1 MTSPRRCPYC
11 RQTLPEFRLGVK
23 LAPIKAALYD
33 LVCRAGRDGIDSAD
47 LFALLYADDR
57 RKWSRDNGRQYSAL
71 KAHIA
76 QLNSEIA
83 HAGYRIVSARAG
95 NVNGRYRLETRP

>member
-1 MTSPRRCPYC
+1 MRQRHCPYC
-11 RQTLPEFRLGVK
+11 NQTLPEFRLGVK

-33 LVCRAGRDGIDSAD
+33 LVCRAGQEGIDSAD

-76 QLNSEIA
+76 QLNNEIA

-95 NVNGRYRLETRP
+95 NVNGRYRLERRP